1 MSDDPLPKASGRA
14 LRWGG
19 AGVAA
24 IFAAILAFGFTSL
37 SIAQK
42 DLHQQTVANSVVNV
56 SVVLPKQSTAADLV
70 LPGRL
75 EAWSSAPVFARTNGY
90 IKKWY
95 ADIGTEVK
103 AGQLLAD
110 IDAPDLDQQLAAAEA
125 AVSVAQAQR
134 DLAAVTAERWDRLV
148 ADHNVSV
155 QAADEKRSELAT
167 SDAQLAQAKANV
179 RQLQA
184 LTSFKRLVAPFD
196 GVVTSRATDIGAL
209 IVSGNAQP
217 QPLFTVSDINKL
229 RIYID
234 VPQAYQAQIFVGQRA
249 QFNVPDHPDQEFNA
263 QVVNF
268 ADAVDPQSGTMLVQL
283 SYDNPDHALKPGG
296 YAQVSLK
303 LPRPSEAQALQIPSA
318 ALLFRSEGTSVAVV
332 DPSNHVSIRHIQI
345 LQDHGTELEVS
356 AAGIT
361 PKDRIISN
369 PPDAIDNGDQVN
381 PIASQGG

>member
-1 MSDDPLPKASGRA
+1 MSDNPHPKASGRT
-14 LRWGG
+14 LRWAGV
-19 AGVAA
+19 GVAA
-24 IFAAILAFGFTSL
+24 IFAAILAIGFTSR

-42 DLHQQTVANSVVNV
+42 DLHQQTVADSIVNV
-56 SVVLPKQSTAADLV
+56 SVVLPKQSTTADLV

-90 IKKWY
+90 IKNWY

-103 AGQLLAD
+103 TGQLLAD

-134 DLAAVTAERWDRLV
+134 DLAAVTTERWDRLV

-184 LTSFKRLVAPFD
+184 LTSFKRLIAPFD

-209 IVSGNAQP
+209 IVSGNAQA

-229 RIYID
+229 RIYVN
-234 VPQAYQAQIFVGQRA
+234 VPQAYQSQIFVGQKA
-249 QFNVPDHPDQEFNA
+249 QFSVPDHLNQTFNA

-268 ADAVDPQSGTMLVQL
+268 SNAVDPQSGAMLIQL
-283 SYDNPDHALKPGG
+283 SYENPDHALKPGG

-303 LPRPSEAQALQIPSA
+303 LPKPSAAQALRIPSA
-318 ALLFRSEGTSVAVV
+318 ALLFRSEGTAVAVV
-332 DPSNHVSIRHIQI
+332 DQSNHVAIKPIEI
-345 LQDHGTELEVS
+345 LQDHGAELDVS
-356 AAGIT
+356 AGIKPT
-361 PKDRIISN
+361 DRIISN
-369 PPDAIDNGDQVN
+369 PPDAIDTGDQVN

>member
-1 MSDDPLPKASGRA
+1 MSDNPLPKSSGRA

-24 IFAAILAFGFTSL
+24 IFAATLAFGFTSR

-42 DLHQQTVANSVVNV
+42 DLHQQTIASAVVNV
-56 SVVLPKQSTAADLV
+56 SVVLPKQSTTGDLV

-90 IKKWY
+90 IKNWY

-103 AGQLLAD
+103 AGQLLAE
-110 IDAPDLDQQLAAAEA
+110 IDAPDLDQQLAAAVA
-125 AVSVAQAQR
+125 AVSVTQAQR

-167 SDAQLAQAKANV
+167 SDAQLTQAKANV

-184 LTSFKRLVAPFD
+184 LTSFKRLIAPFD
-196 GVVTSRATDIGAL
+196 GVVTSRATDIGDL
-209 IVSGNAQP
+209 IVSGNAQA

-229 RIYID
+229 RIYVN
-234 VPQAYQAQIFVGQRA
+234 VPQAYQSQIFAGQKA
-249 QFNVPDHPDQEFNA
+249 QFTVPDHPGAEFNA

-268 ADAVDPQSGTMLVQL
+268 ADAVDPQSGAMLVQL
-283 SYDNPDHALKPGG
+283 SYENPDHALKPGG
-296 YAQVSLK
+296 YAQVALK
-303 LPRPSEAQALQIPSA
+303 LPKPAGTQTLQIPSSS
-318 ALLFRSEGTSVAVV
+318 LLFRSDGTSVAVV
-332 DPSNHVSIRHIQI
+332 DASNHVAIKPIQI
-345 LQDHGTELEVS
+345 LQDHGTELEVN
-356 AAGIT
+356 AGIT
-361 PKDRIISN
+361 AKDRIISN
-369 PPDAIDNGDQVN
+369 PPDAIDNGDLVN
-381 PIASQGG
+381 PVNSQGG